1 MTPRFSSPSA
11 LTFVALLCVCA
22 AGCSAEV
29 TDLELQEEF
38 ILEPSAVDILWVLDN
53 AGTVIQLQ
61 DAVGAA
67 FPSLVSSLESRSV
80 DWQTAIT
87 TTDMLDPDHRGR
99 LLPLASDGS
108 PFLSAG
114 QPDAAARFAQGAR
127 VGAEGA
133 VVERGLESA
142 WAAISPP
149 LLHRDNKDFLRPDAR
164 LAVVF
169 VGDDDDCS
177 HEGRLVAD
185 TPEGCVAN
193 PDQLVP
199 VSEYLVRFGALL
211 AVPLDVSLHALVE
224 TGVTAEYEG
233 CGGGGV
239 SERIISAARSTGG
252 FVVPYCDDL
261 GVAFSELGNQIA
273 GRRTAFPLQRRPQ
286 EDSIVV
292 QAQSLADGA
301 EGPIVIERDITME
314 SGWTWDQASNSIRL
328 WGDAVQPLGTSIN
341 IRYVAGLGG

>member
-1 MTPRFSSPSA
+1 MTTRLSSVSV
-11 LTFVALLCVCA
+11 LTFLGLLVVCA
-22 AGCSAEV
+22 AGCSPEV
-29 TDLELQEEF
+29 TDLELHEEF
-38 ILEPSAVDILWVLDN
+38 ILEPSAVDILWVFDN

-61 DAVGAA
+61 EAVGEA
-67 FPSLVSSLESRSV
+67 FPSLVGSLESRSV
-80 DWQTAIT
+80 DWQTAIV
-87 TTDMLDPDHRGR
+87 TTDMIDPDHRGR
-99 LLPLASDGS
+99 LIPLGSDGS
-108 PFLSAG
+108 PFLRAG
-114 QPDAAARFAQGAR
+114 QSDAAARFAQGAR

-142 WAAISPP
+142 WAALSPP
-149 LLHRDNKDFLRPDAR
+149 LLHRDNEGLLRPEAR

-177 HEGRLVAD
+177 HEGRLVAN

-199 VSEYLVRFGALL
+199 VSEYLVRFGGLL
-211 AVPLDVSLHALVE
+211 TTPLDVSLHALVE
-224 TGVTAEYEG
+224 TGVTAEHEG

-239 SERIISAARSTGG
+239 SERLVAAARGTGG
-252 FVVPYCDDL
+252 YVAPYCDEL
-261 GVAFSELGNQIA
+261 GVAFTELGNQIA
-273 GRRTAFPLQRRPQ
+273 GQRAAFPLQRRPQ

-301 EGPIVIERDITME
+301 GGPVTIDRDITME
-314 SGWTWDQASNSIRL
+314 SGWTWDEVSNSIRL

-341 IRYVAGLGG
+341 IRYIAGLGG

>member
-1 MTPRFSSPSA
+1 MLFFGITACSP
-11 LTFVALLCVCA
+11 
-22 AGCSAEV
+22 EV
-29 TDLELQEEF
+29 TDLQLQEEF

-61 DAVGAA
+61 DAIGAA
-67 FPSLVSSLESRSV
+67 FPSLVGSLESRAV
-80 DWQTAIT
+80 DWQTAIV

-99 LLPLASDGS
+99 LIPLGSDGS

-114 QPDAAARFAQGAR
+114 QVDAPARFAQGAR

-142 WAAISPP
+142 WAALSPP
-149 LLHRDNKDFLRPDAR
+149 LLHRENEGLLRPDAR

-177 HEGRLVAD
+177 HEGGLVAD

-199 VSEYLVRFGALL
+199 VSEYLVRFAGLL
-211 AVPLDVSLHALVE
+211 AAPLDVSLHALVE
-224 TGVTAEYEG
+224 TGVTTEHEG

-239 SERIISAARSTGG
+239 SERVIAAARGTGG
-252 FVVPYCDDL
+252 FVVPYCEDL
-261 GVAFSELGNQIA
+261 GAAFTELGNEIA

-286 EDSIVV
+286 EDTIVV
-292 QAQSLADGA
+292 EAQSLAAGA
-301 EGPIVIERDITME
+301 DGPIPIERDITME

-328 WGDAVQPLGTSIN
+328 WGDAVQPLGTSIH